1 MQREQWHLTEGLVFL
16 HFAVFLLS
24 WTERERLEALV
35 LVPGQVLA
43 RPWSLFTFQFIHG
56 GMFGFFFSMLILWI
70 MARPLEESWGSPRF
84 LLFWLVSVL
93 GAAGTALLLGQ
104 PLAGDIFLQTSLL
117 FTFATLYPETEFLL
131 FFVIP
136 VKVKWLAIIGGGFLL
151 LSSVRYG
158 LMFGLANAVG
168 MSAGYVFFLVTR
180 RLPSRRKVGFELKK
194 RRAEVVA
201 AAQNATVE
209 RRNQGWDAKVR
220 AAEAR
225 AREQGAVAEED
236 RELLAELDGSRDP
249 SVTVCAPKDFGFVDD
264 PVCHSCPGYAE
275 CAARRIRMAAQE
287 RSGDDERSE

>member
-1 MQREQWHLTEGLVFL
+1 MQREQWHLTEGLIFL
-16 HFAVFLLS
+16 HFAVFLLAYA
-24 WTERERLEALV
+24 EPEQL
-35 LVPGQVLA
+35 QVLELIPSEVWA

-117 FTFATLYPETEFLL
+117 FTFATLYPDTEFLL

-136 VKVKWLAIIGGGFLL
+136 VKVKWLGIIGGGFLL
-151 LSSVRYG
+151 LSSVRFG
-158 LMFGLANAVG
+158 LLFGLANAVG
-168 MSAGYVFFLVTR
+168 MSTGFVLFLLTR
-180 RLPSRRKVGFELKK
+180 RLPSRRRVGFELKK
-194 RRAEVVA
+194 RRAEVVTV
-201 AAQNATVE
+201 AQNATVE
-209 RRNQGWDAKVR
+209 RRNQGWDAQVR

-225 AREQGAVAEED
+225 ARERGAVADQD

-249 SVTVCAPKDFGFVDD
+249 SVTVCAPRDFGFVDD
-264 PVCHSCPGYAE
+264 PVCRSCPGFAE
-275 CAARRIRMAAQE
+275 CAARRIRMASDE
-287 RSGDDERSE
+287 RSRRDERSE